1 VGLTQHKSAVR
12 RQLADAC
19 GELTIIAVADALLHV
34 ERMQPDDAGAS
45 TVTLSCAD
53 VMAGEGTGSTAA

>member
-1 VGLTQHKSAVR
+1 MAGLWYKTTADSRGLRKVDIVGLTQHKSAVR

-34 ERMQPDDAGAS
+34 ERMQ
-45 TVTLSCAD
+45 LR
-53 VMAGEGTGSTAA
+53 